1 MKTLVLDAMGVIFA
15 AGDDVVELL
24 CPFVHEQGGIVDDG
38 RTESLYNDASL
49 GRLSARRF
57 WEEVHVDPAL
67 EDNYL
72 RRHRLSIG
80 LREFL
85 RDAKP
90 RVDSI
95 WCLSNDVSEWSVK
108 LQALFDLHAHFKGFV
123 ISGDIG
129 ARKPDAAIYRELIS
143 QTGVPAE
150 SMVFVDDR
158 PKNLDAA
165 AALGFQTVQFGQTTP
180 KSSRH
185 FTATDFSQVLEMI

>member
-24 CPFVHEQGGIVDDG
+24 CPFVHEHGGIADDG
-38 RTESLYNDASL
+38 QIEALYNDASL

-57 WEEVHVDPAL
+57 WEKVQVDPTL

-85 RDAKP
+85 RDAKSK
-90 RVDSI
+90 VASI
-95 WCLSNDVSEWSVK
+95 WCLSNDVSEWSRK
-108 LQALFDLHAHFKGFV
+108 LRDLYDLHAHFNGFV
-123 ISGDIG
+123 ISGG
-129 ARKPDAAIYRELIS
+129 VGVRKPDAAIYRKLNS

-150 SMVFVDDR
+150 NIVFVDDR

-165 AALGFQTVQFGQTTP
+165 AGLGFQTVQFGQSMP

-185 FTATDFSQVLEMI
+185 FTATDFSQLLEII

>member
-24 CPFVHEQGGIVDDG
+24 CPFVHEQGGIADDG
-38 RTESLYNDASL
+38 PIEALYNDASL

-57 WEEVHVDPAL
+57 WEEVQVDPAL
-67 EDNYL
+67 EDAYL

-85 RDAKP
+85 RDAKSK
-90 RVDSI
+90 VASI
-95 WCLSNDVSEWSVK
+95 WCLSNDVSEWSRK
-108 LQALFDLHAHFKGFV
+108 LRELYDLHAHFKGFV
-123 ISGDIG
+123 ISGDVG

-150 SMVFVDDR
+150 NMVFIDDR

-165 AALGFQTVQFGQTTP
+165 AALGFQAVQFGKGTP
-180 KSSRH
+180 KTSRH
-185 FTATDFSQVLEMI
+185 FIATDFSQVLEMI

>member
-1 MKTLVLDAMGVIFA
+1 MKTFVLDAMGVIFA

-24 CPFVHEQGGIVDDG
+24 CPFVHEQGGIADDG
-38 RTESLYNDASL
+38 RIEALYNDASL

-57 WEEVHVDPAL
+57 WEEVLVDPAL
-67 EDNYL
+67 EDDYL

-85 RDAKP
+85 HDAKP

-95 WCLSNDVSEWSVK
+95 WCLSNDVSEWSLK
-108 LQALFDLHAHFKGFV
+108 LRDLYDLHAHFSGFV
-123 ISGDIG
+123 ISGDVG

-143 QTGVPAE
+143 QTGLPAE
-150 SMVFVDDR
+150 NLIFVDDR
-158 PKNLDAA
+158 SKNLDAA
-165 AALGFQTVQFGQTTP
+165 VALGFQTVQFGQSTP

-185 FTATDFSQVLEMI
+185 FAATDFSQLLELL

>member
-24 CPFVHEQGGIVDDG
+24 CPFVHEQGGIAEDG
-38 RTESLYNDASL
+38 QIEALYNDASL

-57 WEEVHVDPAL
+57 WEAVQVDPTL

-85 RDAKP
+85 RDATP
-90 RVDSI
+90 RVASI
-95 WCLSNDVSEWSVK
+95 WCLSNDVSEWSRK
-108 LQALFDLHAHFKGFV
+108 LRDFYDLHTHFQGFV
-123 ISGDIG
+123 ISGDVG
-129 ARKPDAAIYRELIS
+129 ARKPDAAVYRELIS
-143 QTGVPAE
+143 QTGVSAE
-150 SMVFVDDR
+150 NMLFVDDR
-158 PKNLDAA
+158 SKNLDAA

-185 FTATDFSQVLEMI
+185 FTATDFSQVLEII

>member
-24 CPFVHEQGGIVDDG
+24 CPFVHEHGGVADDG
-38 RTESLYNDASL
+38 QIEALYNDASL
-49 GRLSARRF
+49 GRISARRF
-57 WEEVHVDPAL
+57 WEAVQVDPTL
-67 EDNYL
+67 EDSYL

-90 RVDSI
+90 RVNSI
-95 WCLSNDVSEWSVK
+95 WCLSNDVSEWSRK
-108 LQALFDLHAHFKGFV
+108 LRDFYDLHAHFKGFV

-129 ARKPDAAIYRELIS
+129 VRKPDATIYRELIS

-150 SMVFVDDR
+150 NMVLVDDR

-165 AALGFQTVQFGQTTP
+165 TALGFQTVQFGDSTAKT
-180 KSSRH
+180 SRH